1 MYMQPNEAIFVQ
13 CKYLQSQRE
22 KKRAIATLFLHFWLD
37 KTKWREIPRPITRWW
52 DVFTSHM
59 LTRLWFKTLLSF
71 LLIRFIFFYFSHM
84 SPACCAPWLSIIDQ
98 WSNEPTPFC
107 GFRIC
112 SVILTVCFANPIT
125 DGISY
130 GFSGILRELSGLTYL
145 FVFNIWLD
153 FKLIKL
159 RNSMLNFVV
168 VGLIC
173 TDCVEFC

>member
-59 LTRLWFKTLLSF
+59 LTRLWFNTLLSF
-71 LLIRFIFFYFSHM
+71 LLIRFFFFFIFPTCHPRVVHLGCPSSINDQMNQHHFVDFDFVLWFWRSFLQTQ
-84 SPACCAPWLSIIDQ
+84 SPMEYPMDFR
-98 WSNEPTPFC
+98 WSC
-107 GFRIC
+107 G
-112 SVILTVCFANPIT
+112 N
-125 DGISY
+125 
-130 GFSGILRELSGLTYL
+130 SGLTYL
-145 FVFNIWLD
+145 FVLLLD
-153 FKLIKL
+153 FKLIKS
-159 RNSMLNFVV
+159 RNCMFVV

-173 TDCVEFC
+173 TDCLEFY